1 MPVHIYGEFPI
12 TALKNNSFLP
22 VMNGLKLQP
31 LPPLLCAFSPR
42 VEAEHGATKVGTNSA
57 WIRRHFSDSIYVWA
71 CGEKAGDED
80 DDPKL
85 TDRLIGWLVL
95 FVGIHG

>member
-1 MPVHIYGEFPI
+1 M
-12 TALKNNSFLP
+12 
-22 VMNGLKLQP
+22 
-31 LPPLLCAFSPR
+31 
-42 VEAEHGATKVGTNSA
+42 GTNSA